1 MKKKFTFSAILILIA
16 FIGFAQCPSFF
27 KRNNG
32 NGTCGSQSEIRLYF
46 PICTG
51 NAPLIDS
58 VYANNVKARLT
69 IFSPDA
75 SKCAVKGYVSYCFNG
90 NIPTVS
96 ALTLFFNYG
105 NHSTS
110 CLVPEGNVA
119 PILLSNFEIQRTGAS
134 TVTIAWKTEQ
144 EVNASG
150 FEIQR
155 SSNNSSFETVGKVA
169 SKSSN
174 SNTPQ
179 VYSFVDN
186 SNNLKEVSFYRLKM
200 VDKDNSFS
208 LSSTKTVKGSVGK
221 ADFTVFPNPSAGS
234 AKVTISDLNEPTTV
248 MVLDNSGR
256 LIKQAILINSN
267 TVEINNLQK
276 GGYFIK
282 IIGKESG
289 ATTIKKLSVIN

>member
-1 MKKKFTFSAILILIA
+1 M
-16 FIGFAQCPSFF
+16 
-27 KRNNG
+27 
-32 NGTCGSQSEIRLYF
+32 
-46 PICTG
+46 
-51 NAPLIDS
+51 
-58 VYANNVKARLT
+58 
-69 IFSPDA
+69 
-75 SKCAVKGYVSYCFNG
+75 
-90 NIPTVS
+90 
-96 ALTLFFNYG
+96 
-105 NHSTS
+105 
-110 CLVPEGNVA
+110 
-119 PILLSNFEIQRTGAS
+119 
-134 TVTIAWKTEQ
+134 
-144 EVNASG
+144 
-150 FEIQR
+150 
-155 SSNNSSFETVGKVA
+155 A

-174 SNTPQ
+174 SSTKQ

-200 VDKDNSFS
+200 IDKDNSFS
-208 LSSTKTVKGSVGK
+208 LSSTKTVKGSAGK
-221 ADFTVFPNPSAGS
+221 SDFTVFPNPSAGS